1 MRKKILMTFLGLM
14 VLFAP
19 VGGIKS
25 GALSSESGEVSVVP
39 VKGMVT
45 MVDLGAAACIPCKLM
60 APILRKLEKVYKEKA
75 AIIFI
80 DVCKYR
86 DQAQRFGIRA
96 IPTQIFF
103 NKEGEEVY
111 RHVGFMS
118 EKAIIEQLN
127 DMGVSQ
133 SEIQDTKKLSRL

>member
-14 VLFAP
+14 ILFAP

-25 GALSSESGEVSVVP
+25 GALSSESGEVRAVP

-80 DVCKYR
+80 DVWKYR

-133 SEIQDTKKLSRL
+133 SEIQDTKKLSRF

>member
-80 DVCKYR
+80 DVWKYR

>member
-14 VLFAP
+14 ILFAP

-25 GALSSESGEVSVVP
+25 GALSSESGEVRAVP

-80 DVCKYR
+80 DVWKYR

>member
-1 MRKKILMTFLGLM
+1 MI
-14 VLFAP
+14 LFAP

-25 GALSSESGEVSVVP
+25 GALSSESGEVRAVP

-80 DVCKYR
+80 DVWKYR

-133 SEIQDTKKLSRL
+133 SEIQDTKKLSRF